1 MVVRQRD
8 STVGCKRPLV
18 PIEQVSSLGRSMREK
33 RRQKHKGYAMTVRQ
47 QENDNQK
54 RKSLNSVHRETSVR
68 RYTTPPPRSKK
79 RRRRGNFEKRSD
91 CDFAPFA
98 ALLVFSAPWFMTW
111 IMLLISSRMRASCL

>member
-68 RYTTPPPRSKK
+68 RYTTPPPPFQEKK
-79 RRRRGNFEKRSD
+79 TTRKLRKAKR
-91 CDFAPFA
+91 
-98 ALLVFSAPWFMTW
+98 L
-111 IMLLISSRMRASCL
+111 